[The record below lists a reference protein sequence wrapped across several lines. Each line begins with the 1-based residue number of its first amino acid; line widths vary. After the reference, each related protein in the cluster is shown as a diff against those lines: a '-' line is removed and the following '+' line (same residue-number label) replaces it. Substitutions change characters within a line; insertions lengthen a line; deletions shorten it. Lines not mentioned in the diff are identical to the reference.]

1 MAVQWGEITAHE
13 LVLTMDGR
21 QISGLPNVPLG
32 GISTD
37 SRTIGPGEIFFALK
51 GERYDGHDFLTDVVK
66 AGGAGVIVEHGAA
79 VPEQLATDGLV
90 VITVASTLDA
100 LGDLA
105 RWWRKQWARK
115 VVAITGSNGKS
126 TTKEMTA
133 SILAREANTKKSPGS
148 FNNLVGL
155 PLTILSLE
163 ESHEM
168 AVLEMGMNR
177 PGEIARLTQIAD
189 PDIGLITNVATAH
202 LEGLGDIHGVIEA
215 KGELL
220 REMSDNST
228 AVLNGDD
235 EFFSELASK
244 ARGPIVTFG
253 LGKTNQIRGENIKKL
268 SHGAQAFDIRLNS
281 EQVAV
286 SLELPGT
293 HNVYNALAAA
303 AVASCLSL
311 SKQVIASGLKGFIPL
326 GGRFQVTELKGDIR
340 IIDDTYNANP
350 SSLGAA
356 LQTVEELR
364 ANKQGLVVALG
375 EMLELGRETSQ
386 YHIDAGKL
394 VASAGARYLVALGEH
409 GAHIIEGARRA
420 GMKRDQTYLA
430 SSHAEM
436 IEALRANVREHDI
449 VLLKGS
455 RKVSLDKV
463 VEAMKEF
470 FRRDE

>member
-1 MAVQWGEITAHE
+1 MAAQWGEITAHE

-51 GERYDGHDFLTDVVK
+51 GERYDGHDFLSDVVK

-202 LEGLGDIHGVIEA
+202 LEGLGE
-215 KGELL
+215 
-220 REMSDNST
+220 
-228 AVLNGDD
+228 GD
-235 EFFSELASK
+235 
-244 ARGPIVTFG
+244 
-253 LGKTNQIRGENIKKL
+253 Q
-268 SHGAQAFDIRLNS
+268 
-281 EQVAV
+281 
-286 SLELPGT
+286 
-293 HNVYNALAAA
+293 
-303 AVASCLSL
+303 
-311 SKQVIASGLKGFIPL
+311 
-326 GGRFQVTELKGDIR
+326 
-340 IIDDTYNANP
+340 
-350 SSLGAA
+350 
-356 LQTVEELR
+356 
-364 ANKQGLVVALG
+364 
-375 EMLELGRETSQ
+375 
-386 YHIDAGKL
+386 
-394 VASAGARYLVALGEH
+394 
-409 GAHIIEGARRA
+409 
-420 GMKRDQTYLA
+420 
-430 SSHAEM
+430 
-436 IEALRANVREHDI
+436 
-449 VLLKGS
+449 
-455 RKVSLDKV
+455 
-463 VEAMKEF
+463 
-470 FRRDE
+470 